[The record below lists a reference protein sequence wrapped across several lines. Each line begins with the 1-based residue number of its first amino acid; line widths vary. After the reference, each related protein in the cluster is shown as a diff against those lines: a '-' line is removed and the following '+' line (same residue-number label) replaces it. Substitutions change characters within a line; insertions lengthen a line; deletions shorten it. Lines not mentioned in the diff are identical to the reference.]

1 MFGGVETGF
10 GNTSKHDL
18 VSRVQVG
25 QKTYEDVQ
33 VFSKAACLSI

>member
-1 MFGGVETGF
+1 MFGGAEMWF
-10 GNTSKHDL
+10 RDISEHDL
-18 VSRVQVG
+18 VSRVDVG